1 MDEDNLLSA
10 PLLKTSLR
18 DIQAGQRTLL
28 TRQSRPSSTQL
39 EDKENYDNSRS
50 QSKRRSNKYRRRGA
64 LLKRSIRRRSLENT
78 NSRDIRNTA
87 TGSNDVDDA
96 ETIYSEATE
105 RINNV
110 DYDSKNVL
118 PTDDEEE
125 EQYPVSTLTKVKTAV
140 VIITTI
146 VAVGAYCVA
155 FSESIVMAGG
165 SVAGGVVG
173 GYYNN
178 LVVLGIAAG
187 VCVVVTPVVWLNEWK
202 LIRYPGE
209 CEMLLLLIIQCKD
222 L

>member
-18 DIQAGQRTLL
+18 DIQAGQRTLQR
-28 TRQSRPSSTQL
+28 RQSRPSSAQL

-50 QSKRRSNKYRRRGA
+50 QSKRRSNKYRRRSA
-64 LLKRSIRRRSLENT
+64 LLKRSIRRRSFDNT

-87 TGSNDVDDA
+87 TGSNDVEDA
-96 ETIYSEATE
+96 DTIYSEATE
-105 RINNV
+105 RITNV
-110 DYDSKNVL
+110 DYDSKKDVDLQIL

-140 VIITTI
+140 VIIITI

-165 SVAGGVVG
+165 SVAVGVVG

-187 VCVVVTPVVWLNEWK
+187 VCVLVTPVVWLNEWK

-209 CEMLLLLIIQCKD
+209 
-222 L
+222 